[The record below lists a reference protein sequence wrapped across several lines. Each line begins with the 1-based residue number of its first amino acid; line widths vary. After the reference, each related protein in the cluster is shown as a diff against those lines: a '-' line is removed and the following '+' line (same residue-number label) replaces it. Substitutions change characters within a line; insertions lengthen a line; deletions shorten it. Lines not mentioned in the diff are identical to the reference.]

1 MFFSW
6 SHESS
11 HIDTQG
17 FEGEIGRK
25 HRPTC
30 VIRYYIDRKWH
41 SQREAT
47 ELSEAKSTR
56 KFCQRAENTD
66 FVDSLGASNYY
77 VIRSF

>member
-6 SHESS
+6 IHESS
-11 HIDTQG
+11 HIKTQG
-17 FEGEIGRK
+17 FEGRLIENIGYRGG
-25 HRPTC
+25 
-30 VIRYYIDRKWH
+30 VRYFIVREWC
-41 SQREAT
+41 SQQDAA

-56 KFCQRAENTD
+56 KICQRAENTD